1 MKFYLIVIFF
11 LAAACNKEENEV
23 AKSRTVLLTEKPW
36 RLAGYGLDEN
46 GNRRIDLDEEAIE
59 ECQKDNTS
67 QFRVDGSGSHYDN
80 AISCGNGITEQP
92 FTWKFIENERALDFL
107 YTTARIERLNES
119 ELIISY
125 DSGPAARFLT
135 VFHH

>member
-1 MKFYLIVIFF
+1 MKSYLIVLVF
-11 LAAACNKEENEV
+11 LVTSCSKEETEV
-23 AKSRTVLLTEKPW
+23 VKSRSLLLTEKPW
-36 RLAGYGLDEN
+36 KLAGYGLDEN
-46 GNRRIDLDEEAIE
+46 GNKRIDLDEETIE

-80 AISCGNGITEQP
+80 AITCGNGITEQP
-92 FTWKFIENERALDFL
+92 FTWKFIEKETALDFL
-107 YTTARIERLNES
+107 YTTARIERLTES